1 MSKNLKPWI
10 KGIISRKHFKFN
22 YSNIREANGRVLL
35 RDVSER
41 GGTWKLRSYWEKDIY
56 VVVSCD
62 AELSIYKIKP
72 EKGR

>member
-1 MSKNLKPWI
+1 MSLMA
-10 KGIISRKHFKFN
+10 
-22 YSNIREANGRVLL
+22 EL
-35 RDVSER
+35 RDASER